1 MLKAGVHSNKELQ
14 DLYNTY
20 GGDTIHFEI
29 VDRSEEKFHAEK
41 LKEIQEELKAKS
53 SDPIPDTKISLFW
66 IQNKDIFIYKPTIY
80 WLKTDSLNQEEA
92 C

>member
-20 GGDTIHFEI
+20 GAATIHFEI
-29 VDRSEEKFHAEK
+29 VDRSEQQFHAEK
-41 LKEIQEELKAKS
+41 LKEIQKELKAKS
-53 SDPIPDTKISLFW
+53 SNFIQVAKTSLSL
-66 IQNKDIFIYKPTIY
+66 IRDKDVLFKLTINR
-80 WLKTDSLNQEEA
+80 LKTDSLNQEEA